1 VLLKTPVIEEWSP
14 NGPRAEEDL
23 RELSAVLHAAVHAG
37 ASVSFVLPFSLDDA
51 YTFWRAK
58 VLPGVLDRSRVVLV
72 ARIGDEIIGTVQLI
86 LDTPANQKHR
96 AEVAKL
102 LVHPKARRRGIAR
115 ALMQAIEDVARRERR
130 TLITL
135 DTRTGDLAEP
145 LYLSMGYVKVGI
157 IPRYAV
163 DPEGRKLEGTTILYK
178 ELQ

>member
-1 VLLKTPVIEEWSP
+1 VLLETPVIEEWSP
-14 NGPRAEEDL
+14 HGPRAEEDL

-37 ASVSFVLPFSLDDA
+37 ASVSFVLPFSVEDA

-72 ARIGDEIIGTVQLI
+72 ARIDDEIIGSVQLI

-115 ALMQAIEDVARRERR
+115 ALMQAIEDVARRKGR
-130 TLITL
+130 TLVTL

-163 DPEGRKLEGTTILYK
+163 DPEGKKTEGTTILYK